1 MKNSQNG
8 DSKIEHRKKIGIDK
22 IIKQNEQ
29 INKNLNCQ
37 R

>member
-8 DSKIEHRKKIGIDK
+8 DSKIEHCKKIGIDK
-22 IIKQNEQ
+22 TIKQNEQ